1 VSEAGIVI
9 AGGGHAGGS
18 AAAFLRQYGWKG
30 AITLV
35 GAEPILPYQRPP
47 LSKAWLKGEATA
59 ESLALRPA
67 RFYAQQNITARLGE
81 RVTGI
86 DRAAQRVVL
95 SGGETLGY
103 HRLILA
109 LGAQPRPLPVPGA
122 DLPGVLVLRSAA
134 DADVLQAALKPGQRL
149 AVIGGGY
156 IGLEVAASA
165 RALGATVTVIER
177 EPRVLARV
185 AGQDIS
191 AFLQDHHRAQGVEI
205 LLDAAVEAILGDA
218 TGVTGVQLRDG
229 TVVPC
234 DAALIGVGAVPEEAL
249 AREAGLACGN
259 GIIVDLAA
267 RTEDPAIYAIG
278 DCTFRPLP
286 LYGRSMRLE
295 SVPNAIEQAKQ
306 AAADIC
312 GRPPPIPEVP
322 WFWSDQFA
330 LRLQMAG
337 LAFDP
342 AQAVVRPAAEG
353 EGFAVFHLAADDT
366 VLAVEAVNA
375 PAEFMAGRLLVAKQK
390 RVPAA
395 LLRDAAQ
402 PLRDLTG

>member
-67 RFYAQQNITARLGE
+67 RFYTQQNITARLDE

-86 DRAAQRVVL
+86 DRAAQRVTL
-95 SGGETLGY
+95 SGGETLDY

-109 LGAQPRPLPVPGA
+109 LGARPRPLPVPGA

-134 DADVLQAALKPGQRL
+134 DADALQAVLKPGRRL

-165 RALGATVTVIER
+165 RTLGAAVTVIER
-177 EPRVLARV
+177 ETRVLTRV

-191 AFLQDHHRAQGVEI
+191 AFLQDQHRAQGVGI
-205 LLDAAVEAILGDA
+205 LLGAEVEAILGNA
-218 TGVTGVQLRDG
+218 AGVTGVQLRDG

-249 AREAGLACGN
+249 ARAAGLACGN

-267 RTEDPAIYAIG
+267 RTEDAAIYAIG
-278 DCTFRPLP
+278 DCTNRPLP
-286 LYGRSMRLE
+286 LYGHSMRLE

-312 GRPPPIPEVP
+312 GRNPPIPEVP
-322 WFWSDQFA
+322 WFWSDQYA

-342 AQAVVRPAAEG
+342 VQAVVRPAVEG
-353 EGFAVFHLAADDT
+353 EGFAVFHLAADDA

-375 PAEFMAGRLLVAKQK
+375 PAEFMAGRLLVAKRKQ
-390 RVPAA
+390 VPAA

>member
-30 AITLV
+30 PITLV

-67 RFYAQQNITARLGE
+67 RFYAQQSITARLGE

-86 DRAAQRVVL
+86 DRAAQRVTL
-95 SGGETLGY
+95 SGGETLDY

-109 LGAQPRPLPVPGA
+109 LGARPRPLPVPGA
-122 DLPGVLVLRSAA
+122 ELPGVLVLRSAA
-134 DADVLQAALKPGQRL
+134 DADALQAALRPGRRL

-185 AGQDIS
+185 AGHDIS
-191 AFLQDHHRAQGVEI
+191 AFLQEHHRIQGVEI
-205 LLDAAVEAILGDA
+205 LLDAEVEAILGDA
-218 TGVTGVQLRDG
+218 AGVTGVQLRDG
-229 TVVPC
+229 RVVAC

-249 AREAGLACGN
+249 ARDAGLACGN

-267 RTEDPAIYAIG
+267 RTEDPAVYAIG
-278 DCTFRPLP
+278 DCTNRPLP

-312 GRPPPIPEVP
+312 GRAPPIPEVP

-342 AQAVVRPAAEG
+342 AQAVVRPVTDG
-353 EGFAVFHLAADDT
+353 EGFAVFHLAADDA